1 MNMQQIKQAVQDN
14 KDVFWSNEGYRVILQ
29 NDDLYTIFKYNES
42 MCKLQECEY
51 KDCFIKY
58 TFIAFL
64 PNNMYHKTVI
74 HAASL
79 NDAYSKW
86 LADFGHIE
94 FIGNLSIFCFKH
106 GVI

>member
-1 MNMQQIKQAVQDN
+1 MNMQQIKQAVQDGN
-14 KDVFWSNEGYRVILQ
+14 DVFWSNEGYRVILQ
-29 NDDLYTIFKYNES
+29 DACLYSIFTHNES

-64 PNNMYHKTVI
+64 SNNETHRTTI
-74 HAASL
+74 HAVNL

-94 FIGNLSIFCFKH
+94 FVGNLSIFCNS
-106 GVI
+106 

>member
-1 MNMQQIKQAVQDN
+1 MNMHQIKQAVQDG
-14 KDVFWSNEGYRVILQ
+14 KDVFWSNEGYRVLLQ
-29 NDDLYTIFKYNES
+29 NDGLYTIFKYNES

-64 PNNMYHKTVI
+64 PNNEPHRTTI
-74 HAASL
+74 HAVNL

-86 LADFGHIE
+86 SANFGRVE
-94 FIGNLSIFCFKH
+94 FIGNLSIFCNRQ
-106 GVI
+106 IN

>member
-1 MNMQQIKQAVQDN
+1 MQQIKQAVQDG

-29 NDDLYTIFKYNES
+29 DDGLYSIFTHNES
-42 MCKLQECEY
+42 MCKLQESEY
-51 KDCFIKY
+51 NDCFIKY

-64 PNNMYHKTVI
+64 PNNMTHRTTI
-74 HAASL
+74 HAVNL

-94 FIGNLSIFCFKH
+94 FIGNLGIFCNKWNN
-106 GVI
+106 

>member
-1 MNMQQIKQAVQDN
+1 MNMQQIKQAVQDGKN
-14 KDVFWSNEGYRVILQ
+14 VFWSNEGYRVILQ
-29 NDDLYTIFKYNES
+29 NDDLHTIFKYNES

-64 PNNMYHKTVI
+64 PNNKTHKTII
-74 HAASL
+74 HAVDL

-86 LADFGHIE
+86 SADFGHIG
-94 FIGNLSIFCFKH
+94 FIGNLSIFCNRQ
-106 GVI
+106 IN

>member
-1 MNMQQIKQAVQDN
+1 MNMQQIKQAVQDGN
-14 KDVFWSNEGYRVILQ
+14 DVFWSNEGYRVILE
-29 NDDLYTIFKYNES
+29 NDRLYTIFTHNES
-42 MCKLQECEY
+42 MCGLQEGEY

-64 PNNMYHKTVI
+64 PNNETRRTTI
-74 HAASL
+74 HAVNL

-94 FIGNLSIFCFKH
+94 VIGNLSIFCNKQTN
-106 GVI
+106 

>member
-1 MNMQQIKQAVQDN
+1 MNMHQIKQAVQDG
-14 KDVFWSNEGYRVILQ
+14 KDVFWSNEGYRVLLQ
-29 NDDLYTIFKYNES
+29 NDGLYTIFKYNES

-64 PNNMYHKTVI
+64 PNNKTHKTTI
-74 HAASL
+74 HAINL

-86 LADFGHIE
+86 SANFGRVE
-94 FIGNLSIFCFKH
+94 FIGNLSIFCNRQ
-106 GVI
+106 IN

>member
-1 MNMQQIKQAVQDN
+1 MNMQQIKQAVQDG

-29 NDDLYTIFKYNES
+29 DDRLYTIFKYNDS
-42 MCKLQECEY
+42 MCGLKECEY

-64 PNNMYHKTVI
+64 PNNEHHKTAIPAVN
-74 HAASL
+74 L

-94 FIGNLSIFCFKH
+94 FIGNLSIFCHKQTN
-106 GVI
+106 

>member
-1 MNMQQIKQAVQDN
+1 MDMQQIKQAVQDG

-29 NDDLYTIFKYNES
+29 NDDLHTIFKYNES

-51 KDCFIKY
+51 KNCFIKY

-64 PNNMYHKTVI
+64 TNNKTHKTTI
-74 HAASL
+74 HAVNL

-94 FIGNLSIFCFKH
+94 FIGNLSIFFNRQ
-106 GVI
+106 IN

>member
-1 MNMQQIKQAVQDN
+1 MNMHQIKQAVQDG
-14 KDVFWSNEGYRVILQ
+14 KDVFWSNEGYRVLLQ

-64 PNNMYHKTVI
+64 PNNEPHRTTI
-74 HAASL
+74 HAVNL

-86 LADFGHIE
+86 SANFGRVE
-94 FIGNLSIFCFKH
+94 FIGNLSIFCNRQ
-106 GVI
+106 IN

>member
-1 MNMQQIKQAVQDN
+1 MQQIKQAVQDG
-14 KDVFWSNEGYRVILQ
+14 KDVFWGNEGYQVILE
-29 NDDLYTIFKYNES
+29 NDCLYTIFKYNAS
-42 MCKLQECEY
+42 MKELQEGEY

-64 PNNMYHKTVI
+64 PNNETHRTTI
-74 HAASL
+74 HAVSL

-94 FIGNLSIFCFKH
+94 FIGNLSIFYNK
-106 GVI
+106 

>member
-1 MNMQQIKQAVQDN
+1 MNMQQIKQAVLDG
-14 KDVFWSNEGYRVILQ
+14 KDVCWSNEGYQVILE

-42 MCKLQECEY
+42 MCKLQESEY
-51 KDCFIKY
+51 GDCFIKY

-64 PNNMYHKTVI
+64 PNNETHKTTI
-74 HAASL
+74 HAVNL

-94 FIGNLSIFCFKH
+94 FIGNLSIFCNKAD
-106 GVI
+106 

>member
-1 MNMQQIKQAVQDN
+1 MNMQQVKQAVQDG
-14 KDVFWSNEGYRVILQ
+14 NEGYRVILQ

-42 MCKLQECEY
+42 MCELQECELQECEY

-64 PNNMYHKTVI
+64 PNNETHRTTT
-74 HAASL
+74 HAVNL

-86 LADFGHIE
+86 SADFEHIE
-94 FIGNLSIFCFKH
+94 FIGNLSIFCNKQ
-106 GVI
+106 IN